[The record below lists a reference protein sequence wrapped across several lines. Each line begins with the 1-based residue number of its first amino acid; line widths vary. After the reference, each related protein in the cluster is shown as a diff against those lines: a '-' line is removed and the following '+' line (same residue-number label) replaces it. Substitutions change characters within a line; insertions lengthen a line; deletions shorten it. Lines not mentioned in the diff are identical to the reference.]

1 MADGEAVIIIKK
13 IKKGGHAH
21 HGGAWKVAYAD
32 FVTAMMAFFL
42 LMWLLNATTE
52 VQKQGI
58 SDYFSPVAV
67 STTSG
72 GAGGL
77 LGGQAISSPGAATSR
92 TSVPSVSLKLE
103 PTSGASA
110 GDAEEEGGADDK
122 SGSAEKSVEE
132 AAKAFKEQQELA
144 AKIESDRFDQVEQQ
158 IRATIQQTPDLKEIE
173 KHLLIDRTPEGM
185 RIQVIDREGRPMFAS
200 GSAKLLPRT
209 EKMIALVA
217 AAIRFTPNKVRVSG
231 HTDSQPFRR
240 KDGYSN
246 WELSSD
252 RAQAS
257 RRVLVDGG
265 LALERIASVEGRASR
280 DPLLPDDT
288 RSQRNRRISIL
299 LLKKKAEGG
308 ASKAATQS
316 TAPSGAAGKPV
327 GAPAAPSQPPLNK
340 DWTGPRV
347 R

>member
-13 IKKGGHAH
+13 IKKGGHGH

-52 VQKQGI
+52 VQKKGI
-58 SDYFSPVAV
+58 SAYFSPVAV
-67 STTSG
+67 SMTSG

-77 LGGQAISSPGAATSR
+77 LGGRAISSPGAAASR

-103 PTSGASA
+103 PTTGASA
-110 GDAEEEGGADDK
+110 GDAKEEGGADDK
-122 SGSAEKSVEE
+122 SGSAEKSIEE

-144 AKIESDRFDQVEQQ
+144 EKIESDRFDQVEQQ
-158 IRATIQQTPDLKEIE
+158 IRATIQQTPDLKELE

-200 GSAKLLPRT
+200 GSARLLPRT
-209 EKMIALVA
+209 EKLIALVA
-217 AAIRFTPNKVRVSG
+217 AAIRFTPNKVRISG

-265 LALERIASVEGRASR
+265 LTTERIASVEGRASR
-280 DPLLPDDT
+280 DPLLPEDT

-299 LLKKKAEGG
+299 LLKRKAE
-308 ASKAATQS
+308 APAPDA
-316 TAPSGAAGKPV
+316 TAPSGTAGKPA
-327 GAPAAPSQPPLNK
+327 GQPAAPSQSPLGK

>member
-13 IKKGGHAH
+13 IKKGGHGH

-52 VQKQGI
+52 VQKKGI

-77 LGGQAISSPGAATSR
+77 LGGRAISSPGAAASR

-103 PTSGASA
+103 PTTGASA
-110 GDAEEEGGADDK
+110 GDA
-122 SGSAEKSVEE
+122 
-132 AAKAFKEQQELA
+132 
-144 AKIESDRFDQVEQQ
+144 
-158 IRATIQQTPDLKEIE
+158 
-173 KHLLIDRTPEGM
+173 
-185 RIQVIDREGRPMFAS
+185 
-200 GSAKLLPRT
+200 
-209 EKMIALVA
+209 
-217 AAIRFTPNKVRVSG
+217 
-231 HTDSQPFRR
+231 DSQPFRR

-257 RRVLVDGG
+257 RRVLVDVG
-265 LALERIASVEGRASR
+265 LDPERIASVEGRASR

-299 LLKKKAEGG
+299 LLKRKAEGG
-308 ASKAATQS
+308 TTPAASQS
-316 TAPSGAAGKPV
+316 TAPSGAETKPAGV
-327 GAPAAPSQPPLNK
+327 PATPSEPPLRK

>member
-13 IKKGGHAH
+13 IKKGGHGH

-42 LMWLLNATTE
+42 LLWLLNATTE
-52 VQKQGI
+52 VQKRGI
-58 SDYFSPVAV
+58 ADYFAPVAV

-77 LGGQAISSPGAATSR
+77 LGGRAISSPGAATSR
-92 TSVPSVSLKLE
+92 TAVPSVSLKLE
-103 PTSGASA
+103 PTTGASA

-122 SGSAEKSVEE
+122 SGSAEKSIEE

-144 AKIESDRFDQVEQQ
+144 EKIESERFDQVEQQ
-158 IRATIQQTPDLKEIE
+158 IRATIQQTPDLKELE

-200 GSAKLLPRT
+200 GSAKLPPRT
-209 EKMIALVA
+209 EKLIALVA
-217 AAIRFTPNKVRVSG
+217 AAIRFTPNKVRISG

-265 LALERIASVEGRASR
+265 LTPERIAAVEGRASR
-280 DPLLPDDT
+280 DPLLPEDT

-299 LLKKKAEGG
+299 LLKRKAE
-308 ASKAATQS
+308 AQAPNDA
-316 TAPSGAAGKPV
+316 TAPSGTTGKPA
-327 GAPAAPSQPPLNK
+327 GQPAAPSRPPLSK